1 MFTKKDSRWQGNI
14 FCWLFLH
21 CKALRRLLLQ
31 HSKLR
36 LQYKVHL
43 GPPDAAIWSNVGN
56 VEATVQN
63 YLTLRNSKTKH
74 ALLHVVSCHFV
85 LCPYV
90 CTVYVYVYVC
100 VCVCVCVC
108 LCSVNVDC
116 TAGAD
121 YCPQCTSLLPPIH
134 NSDTSSFLS
143 VNYFCLCLLCLFV
156 PPLLAIRCI
165 RFSACAVTQVLCWIH
180 FPSISEAGTRAHFTA
195 ANDKQTND
203 SSSLFRMDHLS
214 CTRMIKIS

>member
-21 CKALRRLLLQ
+21 CKALRRPLLQ

-90 CTVYVYVYVC
+90 CTVYVYVCMC
-100 VCVCVCVC
+100 VCVYVCASALWMWIALLELITVQNALLSSHQFTTVTTVPSSQLTISVFVFCVC
-108 LCSVNVDC
+108 LFHHCMPS
-116 TAGAD
+116 GA
-121 YCPQCTSLLPPIH
+121 
-134 NSDTSSFLS
+134 
-143 VNYFCLCLLCLFV
+143 FV
-156 PPLLAIRCI
+156 SQLVQWH
-165 RFSACAVTQVLCWIH
+165 RFSAEFTFHQ
-180 FPSISEAGTRAHFTA
+180 FPRRARGRT
-195 ANDKQTND
+195 
-203 SSSLFRMDHLS
+203 SLPP
-214 CTRMIKIS
+214 MINKPMILLLYSGWTIYPAPVW